1 VFTHALRALL
11 AGLLVAAPLAAA
23 RAAEDEGISLQEV
36 DRLYLDDVD
45 PGAGGERVV
54 VLYLR
59 ALSRHGEPVD
69 DLRAA
74 QLDIRDNGERVDPDD
89 ILPPEHLGSAKLGI
103 TWVIAI
109 DASRTMMG
117 DTFQRAK
124 AAAIEF
130 LDRVGSH
137 DRVAIV
143 TFAHTV
149 DVVAEFDA
157 SRVDTVD
164 GLTTLDVDPSG
175 FSTLLYDG
183 VYEAVDTIRRGHDLP
198 RRAAVIVFSD
208 GKDSDSQH
216 TLDEVIQLARDSR
229 VLVYTIGYGRFG
241 GGGLETLARL
251 SRETGADFQKVTS
264 TEELNTFFSKV
275 WQKLTRSYV
284 IRYPWKM
291 DGKVHTIEVSV
302 EEQSDAYKVKYPKIA
317 GPVWPWLAGIGGVAL
332 LVGGFLAITRLR
344 SMGRLVF
351 VDGPRNGEVF
361 ALPRGRVRIGAI
373 SSNDL
378 VIPSMTVSRYHAE
391 MRVSG
396 KRVEIKDLHSENGTL
411 INGNRIESA
420 PIPLQPGDRIRIAD
434 IDLVYER

>member
-1 VFTHALRALL
+1 
-11 AGLLVAAPLAAA
+11 
-23 RAAEDEGISLQEV
+23 V
-36 DRLYLDDVD
+36 DRLHLDDVA

-54 VLYLR
+54 ELYLR
-59 ALSRHGEPVD
+59 ALSRHGEPID

-74 QLDIRDNGERVDPDD
+74 QLDIRDNGERVDPEDVSVQ
-89 ILPPEHLGSAKLGI
+89 HLGTARLGV

-117 DTFQRAK
+117 ETFERAK

-149 DVVAEFDA
+149 EVVVEFDD
-157 SRVDTVD
+157 SRVDTAD
-164 GLTTLDVDPSG
+164 GLRNLQVDPSG

-183 VYEAVDTIRRGHDLP
+183 VYEAVDVIRRGNDLP

-216 TLDEVIQLARDSR
+216 TLEEAIQLGRDSR

-241 GGGLETLARL
+241 GGGLETLARM

-264 TEELNTFFSKV
+264 TEELNRFFSEV

-284 IRYPWKM
+284 IRYPWPM
-291 DGKVHTIEVSV
+291 DGKVHTIEVAV
-302 EEQSDAYKVKYPKIA
+302 EERSDAYKVKYPKIA
-317 GPVWPWLAGIGGVAL
+317 GPVWPWLSGIAGLAAAIGGFFA
-332 LVGGFLAITRLR
+332 FTRLR

-361 ALPRGRVRIGAI
+361 PLRRGRVRIGAI
-373 SSNDL
+373 SNNDL
-378 VIPSMTVSRYHAE
+378 VIPTMTVSRYHAE
-391 MRVSG
+391 LHVSG

-411 INGNRIESA
+411 INGNRVESA
-420 PIPLQPGDRIRIAD
+420 PIPLHPGDRIRIAD

>member
-1 VFTHALRALL
+1 VFTHAIRALL
-11 AGLLVAAPLAAA
+11 AGLVAAAPLAAA
-23 RAAEDEGISLQEV
+23 AADEDISLQEV

-54 VLYLR
+54 ELYLR
-59 ALSRHGEPVD
+59 ALSQHGEPID

-74 QLDIRDNGERVDPDD
+74 QLDIRDNGERVDPEDLS
-89 ILPPEHLGSAKLGI
+89 IEHLGTARLGI

-149 DVVAEFDA
+149 DVVVDFDD
-157 SRVDTVD
+157 SRVATID
-164 GLTTLDVDPSG
+164 GLTNLEVDPSG

-183 VYEAVDTIRRGHDLP
+183 VYEAVDVIRRGSDLP

-241 GGGLETLARL
+241 GGGLETLAKL

-264 TEELNTFFSKV
+264 TEELTRFFSEV

-284 IRYPWKM
+284 IRYPWSM
-291 DGKVHTIEVSV
+291 DGKVHTIEVAV
-302 EEQSDAYKVKYPKIA
+302 EGQSDAYKVKYPKIA
-317 GPVWPWLAGIGGVAL
+317 GPVWPWLTAAGAAVLLIGALFGV
-332 LVGGFLAITRLR
+332 TRLR

-361 ALPRGRVRIGAI
+361 PLRRGRVRIGAI
-373 SSNDL
+373 SNNDL

-411 INGNRIESA
+411 LNGNRVESA